1 MKSISIVFG
10 LCAAFLVSS
19 AQMPD
24 AFKARFAASIDQR
37 QCSLT
42 EKTNGPTPSLKRTKT
57 ARLPRWHR
65 LIPGMFR

>member
-1 MKSISIVFG
+1 MKSLFIVFG
-10 LCAAFLVSS
+10 PCATFLVTS

-24 AFKARFAASIDQR
+24 AFKARFAATIDQR
-37 QCSLT
+37 QCNLV
-42 EKTNGPTPSLKRTKT
+42 EKTNSPAPSLKRTKT